1 LGGHYAGATV
11 ASETFEVVLTR
22 ETGYR
27 FAVELDDGQ
36 EFVVDEFPP
45 VGRGEGPNPA
55 RLLAT
60 AVGHCLSA
68 SLVFCLAR
76 SRIALLDLRTTVEGR
91 LERNERGRVRIGGLR
106 VRIEPVVT
114 SDDLGRIGRCLEVFE
129 DYCVVTESVRKG
141 IPVVVEV
148 EPRAGVGAVVSEAAE
163 M

>member
-1 LGGHYAGATV
+1 M
-11 ASETFEVVLTR
+11 ASETFEVALTR

-60 AVGHCLSA
+60 TVGHCLSA
-68 SLVFCLAR
+68 SLVFCLNR

-91 LERNERGRVRIGGLR
+91 LARNERGRLRVGGLR
-106 VRIEPVVT
+106 VRIEPVV
-114 SDDLGRIGRCLEVFE
+114 SADDLGRIGRCVEVFE

-141 IPVVVEV
+141 IPVEVVV
-148 EPRAGVGAVVSEAAE
+148 EPRTGVGAAVSEAAE

>member
-1 LGGHYAGATV
+1 M
-11 ASETFEVVLTR
+11 ASDTFEVALTR

-45 VGRGEGPNPA
+45 IGRGEGPNPA

-68 SLVFCLAR
+68 SLVYCLNRAK
-76 SRIALLDLRTTVEGR
+76 IEPLDVRTTVEGR
-91 LERNERGRVRIGGLR
+91 LERNERGRLRIGGLR
-106 VRIEPVVT
+106 VRIEPVVPEE
-114 SDDLGRIGRCLEVFE
+114 DLERMNRCLEVFE
-129 DYCVVTESVRKG
+129 DYCVVTQSVRKG
-141 IPVVVEV
+141 IPIEVVV
-148 EPRAGVGAVVSEAAE
+148 EPRAGVEAIVSEVAQ